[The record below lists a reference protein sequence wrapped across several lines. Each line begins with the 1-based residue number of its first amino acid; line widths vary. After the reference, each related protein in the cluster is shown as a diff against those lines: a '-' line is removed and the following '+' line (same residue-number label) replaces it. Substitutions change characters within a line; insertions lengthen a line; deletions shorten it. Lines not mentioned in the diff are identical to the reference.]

1 MKSNYM
7 SGDKRKFDQIKFNRR
22 SGPSATNSY
31 FGMREFLGTSVKK
44 IATYETGS
52 STMQ

>member
-1 MKSNYM
+1 MKANK
-7 SGDKRKFDQIKFNRR
+7 KRFDQLIFSKKA
-22 SGPSATNSY
+22 GPTANEPQ

-52 STMQ
+52 N